1 MCVATNTFSKSD
13 CNFSVSNCTYFLLY
27 FECLCN
33 GQSWIP
39 AAAIIMDWIKL
50 RSFLNSH
57 TTKTCYNLIITW
69 CSSIKSLFRTTS
81 STLHLLI
88 LVPMQTCQTIIIKKN
103 EMRHPKEQRPR
114 RESKRLIFSKSVE
127 ITEQQKA
134 AQRHEKP
141 FLLSRCAPFFT

>member
-1 MCVATNTFSKSD
+1 MASRIFFQWTVMLLPSKIPKHRCVLQQILFQNLIAISVFPTVPIFS
-13 CNFSVSNCTYFLLY
+13 

-114 RESKRLIFSKSVE
+114 SEESKRLIFSKSVE
-127 ITEQQKA
+127 ITEQ
-134 AQRHEKP
+134 
-141 FLLSRCAPFFT
+141 